1 MLDEVLEG
9 KDVIIKDDDRIN
21 VLMKCNLD
29 REVCVSFVPPCL
41 LTSRLESRV
50 EILV

>member
-1 MLDEVLEG
+1 MLVGVLREKHRD
-9 KDVIIKDDDRIN
+9 KDGDRIN

-29 REVCVSFVPPCL
+29 REVCVSVVPPCL
-41 LTSRLESRV
+41 LTSRLESRG